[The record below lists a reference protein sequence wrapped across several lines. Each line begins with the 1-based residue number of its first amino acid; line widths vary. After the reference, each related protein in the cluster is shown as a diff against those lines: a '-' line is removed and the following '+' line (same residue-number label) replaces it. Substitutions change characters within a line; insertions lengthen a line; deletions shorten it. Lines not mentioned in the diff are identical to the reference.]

1 MAEPTDG
8 TKIHFNSACLD
19 MQDLTPSDSTMLSP
33 MPRGFFVKG
42 TSGDVT
48 VVTAGG
54 TTITLPALPLYATV
68 SCVISKVMATGTD
81 AVDIVGMY

>member
-8 TKIHFNSACLD
+8 TNITFNAACLD
-19 MQDLTPSDSTMLSP
+19 MQDLTPSDSVTLSP

-48 VVTAGG
+48 VVTASG
-54 TTITLPALPLYATV
+54 TEITLPALPLYTSV
-68 SCVISKVMATGTD
+68 SCAISKLMATGTD